1 MNLNKKNANKLAD
14 EISFRLLATKK
25 HPDYDWLAKRLST
38 PSERGSLRKFIE
50 FSLIWYSQQMAI
62 AFWVVGH
69 VHLTLNMYQD
79 LHEIIA
85 SLGLNILVA
94 IGFIIDYRKNGK
106 K

>member
-38 PSERGSLRKFIE
+38 PSEKGSLRKFIE